1 MRTARD
7 RTKPATPSAAE
18 FPGADGSDRQ
28 RISDYTVR
36 RLSMY
41 FRMLEEV
48 ERSGRQVISS
58 AALAKLAGT
67 NSAQV
72 RKDLSYFGNFGKR
85 GRGYSVIALRDT
97 LRGILGLN
105 RSWRVALVGAGHLGS
120 ALFSYKDFNKHGFH
134 IVAILDVDPGKTGQS
149 WDGVP
154 IQPFDQCER
163 VMRET
168 GAEVAVIVTPA
179 EAAQVC
185 VDRLAR
191 AGVRGFLNFAPCKLN
206 APRGTTVRNVNI
218 TIELEGLSY
227 ALQGAGEDARAGE

>member
-1 MRTARD
+1 MRTSTLNAKYQAD
-7 RTKPATPSAAE
+7 ID
-18 FPGADGSDRQ
+18 GALDKH

-41 FRMLEEV
+41 FRILEDL
-48 ERSGRQVISS
+48 ERNGRQVISS
-58 AALAKLAGT
+58 AMLAKLGGT

-85 GRGYSVIALRDT
+85 GRGYSVADLKET

-105 RSWRVALVGAGHLGS
+105 RSWRVVLVGAGQLGS

-134 IVAILDVDPGKTGQS
+134 VVAILDVDPAKVGKT
-149 WDGVP
+149 WDGVT
-154 IQPFDQCER
+154 IRAFDKCEQ
-163 VMRET
+163 VVRES
-168 GAEVAVIVTPA
+168 GAEVAVIVTPS
-179 EAAQVC
+179 EAAQAA

-191 AGVRGFLNFAPCKLN
+191 AGVRGFLNFAPCKLSVPEG
-206 APRGTTVRNVNI
+206 ATVRNVNI

-227 ALQGAGEDARAGE
+227 ALQG